1 MAQRGSD
8 VMEALR
14 LNVSTRS
21 GNVRVEAAPGIELE
35 VEGGSVVREHDGALE
50 IRRAKG
56 AGTIVVHCPTGSDVT
71 VGTMSG
77 SIDTEGLLGGVRIA
91 TASGKVHVAEAGRV
105 DVRAKSGSV
114 DIGTCTGECR
124 VVVTSAKVHIGKAQ
138 RATIAGVSGVVLAEG
153 VEGAEI
159 KTVSGKVLVGT
170 TGGGDISVHTVS
182 GKVEILVPRDVQPA
196 TRLRSI
202 SGRVRCEC
210 PTGGDGEIAVK
221 SVSGAIRVSCQ

>member
-1 MAQRGSD
+1 MT
-8 VMEALR
+8 ETLR

-21 GNVRVEAAPGIELE
+21 GKVRVEAEPGIELR
-35 VEGGSVVREHDGALE
+35 VEGGAVVSEHDGALE
-50 IRRAKG
+50 IRRSDG
-56 AGTIVVHCPTGSDVT
+56 ASTIVVHCPTGSDVT
-71 VGTMSG
+71 IGTVSG

-91 TASGKVHVAEAGRV
+91 TVSGKVHVAEAARV

-114 DIGTCTGECR
+114 DIGTCAGECR
-124 VVVTSAKVHIGKAQ
+124 VVVTSSKVRIGKAQ
-138 RATIAGVSGVVLAEG
+138 RAAIAGVSGVVLAEG

-159 KTVSGKVLVGT
+159 KTVSGKVLVGS
-170 TGGGDISVHTVS
+170 TGGGKISVHTVS

-210 PTGGDGEIAVK
+210 QEGGDGEIAVK

>member
-1 MAQRGSD
+1 
-8 VMEALR
+8 
-14 LNVSTRS
+14 
-21 GNVRVEAAPGIELE
+21 
-35 VEGGSVVREHDGALE
+35 
-50 IRRAKG
+50 
-56 AGTIVVHCPTGSDVT
+56 VVHCPTGSDVT
-71 VGTMSG
+71 IGTMSG

-182 GKVEILVPRDVQPA
+182 GKVEILVPRDVQPT